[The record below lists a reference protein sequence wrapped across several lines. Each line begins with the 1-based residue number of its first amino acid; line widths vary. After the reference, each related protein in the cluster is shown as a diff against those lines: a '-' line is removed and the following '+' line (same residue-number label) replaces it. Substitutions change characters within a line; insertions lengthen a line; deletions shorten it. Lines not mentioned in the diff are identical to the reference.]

1 MISPYLESRLSLSSL
16 LVHTQACNTHQTITI
31 LQYITV
37 LLYSNIIVFLQV
49 TIYIIHVT
57 IYSMLLRRGVDAGRE
72 DHSKRVAEMLAWQR
86 KEMECVQLIR
96 KHNEER
102 CFLLCQEIIS
112 SKLDV
117 SSLFPSDYCLVNK
130 DGGHTLLMV
139 AVLHN
144 QKETVQQLVS
154 HDQCPRNF
162 VHYPSKKTAVTIA
175 AELCNVE
182 CLKSLLE

>member
-1 MISPYLESRLSLSSL
+1 
-16 LVHTQACNTHQTITI
+16 
-31 LQYITV
+31 
-37 LLYSNIIVFLQV
+37 
-49 TIYIIHVT
+49 
-57 IYSMLLRRGVDAGRE
+57 MLLRRGVDAGRE

-96 KHNEER
+96 KHSEER
-102 CFLLCQEIIS
+102 CSKLYGEIIS
-112 SKLDV
+112 NQLNV
-117 SSLFPSDYCLVNK
+117 SLLFPSDYCTVNK
-130 DGGHTLLMV
+130 DGGYTLLMI

-144 QKETVQQLVS
+144 QKELVQQLVS

-162 VHYPSKKTAVTIA
+162 VHYPSKKTAVTMA

>member
-1 MISPYLESRLSLSSL
+1 MDTGITKI
-16 LVHTQACNTHQTITI
+16 VTI
-31 LQYITV
+31 L
-37 LLYSNIIVFLQV
+37 F
-49 TIYIIHVT
+49 
-57 IYSMLLRRGVDAGRE
+57 SMLLRRGVDAGRE
-72 DHSKRVAEMLAWQR
+72 DHTKRVAELLAWQH

-102 CFLLCQEIIS
+102 CSQLCEEIITNQL
-112 SKLDV
+112 KVL
-117 SSLFPSDYCLVNK
+117 SLFPSDYCMVNK
-130 DGGHTLLMV
+130 DGYTLLMV

-144 QKETVQQLVS
+144 QKELVQQLVS

-162 VHYPSKKTAVTIA
+162 VHYPSKKTAVTMA